1 MVTANSGT
9 YTYDGTEKSVSGF
22 VNEDKDRIPVQANG
36 QTYYVTGLTSEASGT
51 DVADSVASIPVSG
64 TAMVR
69 DAAGNDVTKQFNV
82 KVTNGSLTINKR
94 EVMLTSASL
103 TKEYDGTALVNG
115 IPRLQ

>member
-1 MVTANSGT
+1 M
-9 YTYDGTEKSVSGF
+9 
-22 VNEDKDRIPVQANG
+22 
-36 QTYYVTGLTSEASGT
+36 TGLTSEASGT

-94 EVMLTSASL
+94 EVMLISASL

-115 IPRLQ
+115 DTPLAVENGWQKGRSDLHLYRKARRWWATRRTVSAIP